1 MAGGNGGYRE
11 PSFIRPAG
19 ITVDAAVQGCDPPM
33 TDVLVLAACAAF
45 LLFFVA
51 GRYAPYAAMAGWLC
65 IVLNLILDLPGFIAA
80 TNFLYPALALLA
92 IPFLAITIV
101 RLLREDPVVLRLS
114 TTAAVATLIF
124 VPFALVP
131 SLRDALIGIVIT
143 LVFTLVTAIGY
154 HPAWYA
160 WDIIVENGFF
170 NQIIL
175 GCTGILAIAMMA
187 GVIAGVPGATVRQ
200 RIAVIIP
207 VALLLFVLNI
217 FRVAAVFIAVSNRW
231 FDALPDPTGTGDANF
246 FWAHNV
252 IAEALAIVFLIMLV
266 AGLSRVLPGLWEYA
280 RDVVKIYLV
289 DILSVVRG
297 SGPESR
303 RS

>member
-1 MAGGNGGYRE
+1 M
-11 PSFIRPAG
+11 SDI
-19 ITVDAAVQGCDPPM
+19 
-33 TDVLVLAACAAF
+33 LVIVAF
-45 LLFFVA
+45 LAFTLFIFVR
-51 GRYAPYAAMAGWLC
+51 RYARYLAITGWSC
-65 IVLNLILDLPGFIAA
+65 IVLNLILDLPAFIAA

-92 IPFLAITIV
+92 IPFLAITIS

-131 SLRDALIGIVIT
+131 ALRDALIGIVIN
-143 LVFTLVTAIGY
+143 LVFSLVTALGY

-160 WDIIVENGFF
+160 WDIIVENGFY

-175 GCTGILAIAMMA
+175 GCTGILAIAMVA
-187 GVIAGVPGATVRQ
+187 GTIAGVTGATIRQ

-207 VALLLFVLNI
+207 VALLLFVLNL
-217 FRVAAVFIAVSNRW
+217 FRVAGVFIAVSNRW

-252 IAEALAIVFLIMLV
+252 IAEALAILFLIMLV
-266 AGLSRVLPGLWEYA
+266 AGLSRALPGLWEYA
-280 RDVVKIYLV
+280 RDVVKIYRE
-289 DILSVVRG
+289 DILSVFRG
-297 SGPESR
+297 SGPQSPR
-303 RS
+303 T